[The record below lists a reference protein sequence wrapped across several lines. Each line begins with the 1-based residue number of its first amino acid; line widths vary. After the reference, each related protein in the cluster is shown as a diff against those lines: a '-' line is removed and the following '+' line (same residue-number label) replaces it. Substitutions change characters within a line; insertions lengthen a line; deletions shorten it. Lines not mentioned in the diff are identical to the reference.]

1 MSLLGYVYALYEAL
15 LLAAL
20 CVDRGSGGVLSLL
33 AAHGERSTG
42 ECDTEGGHCELNT
55 VLVSPCQGSWSM
67 SSF

>member
-1 MSLLGYVYALYEAL
+1 MSLPGYVYALDEAL

-33 AAHGERSTG
+33 AAHGERGTG

-55 VLVSPCQGSWSM
+55 VLVSPCPRL
-67 SSF
+67 